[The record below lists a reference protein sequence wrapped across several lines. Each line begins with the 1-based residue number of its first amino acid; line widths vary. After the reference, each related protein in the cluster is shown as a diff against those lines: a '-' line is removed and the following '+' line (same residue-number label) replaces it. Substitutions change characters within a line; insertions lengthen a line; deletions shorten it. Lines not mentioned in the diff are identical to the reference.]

1 MDKLRQVARVRGLDG
16 ELHVELEKCHDR
28 LDKLGHV
35 WIPSRLEE
43 ALDELRELVLLVLNS
58 RGETDLGAERTK
70 THFDRILTELSA
82 HGFGNNDLRV
92 TVEPLAV
99 DAKEALFEQLK
110 YLSESTHSQEL
121 PEPMS
126 VLVHAEIGGKYLKL
140 VRGVHSKMMHDDRP
154 QGREGMSARAYLRK
168 ATLLLRTALLSVY
181 SCKTILLVRGLHI
194 DSSKFE
200 ALASWAKTFRGTV
213 NEGLPAAEEGGE
225 SPQTYWQEVG
235 DVVRADW
242 AALKKA
248 WEWVVEKFC
257 ELVHLPGDEQLLK
270 LQSHPINSQHHLLT
284 SHTNSHENMHSLSRI
299 SSRAAKRYGTTQW
312 AWAQERQGRVF

>member
-1 MDKLRQVARVRGLDG
+1 MPP
-16 ELHVELEKCHDR
+16 
-28 LDKLGHV
+28 
-35 WIPSRLEE
+35 I
-43 ALDELRELVLLVLNS
+43 
-58 RGETDLGAERTK
+58 TK

-154 QGREGMSARAYLRK
+154 QG
-168 ATLLLRTALLSVY
+168 